1 MIKKASAGSRRQRL
15 SAKEMIAQL
24 PIANRIASAKRI
36 VDRVV
41 HHLLYVLELHA
52 NNAIVLYSPT
62 LSSQIPTSH
71 AANAFIVFRNGLHQF
86 EIVRLCALWDT
97 ADLEKENITTLVELI
112 DHPDVIETLAR
123 EAQAYRA
130 NQSVGH
136 ILNEPEDADLREL
149 VVETLRLDNIKQGEI
164 EAERVRTDLRQAIS
178 DGRAILAS
186 SKHASIMNIRDKHLA
201 HSLTQTK
208 RERKMMG
215 AIAPMKY
222 GDERDILNDTLPV
235 VEKLLRGIAGKGFD
249 FENSRR
255 IDQDNAQAL
264 WGACTFKIER

>member
-1 MIKKASAGSRRQRL
+1 MPHQRRV
-15 SAKEMIAQL
+15 
-24 PIANRIASAKRI
+24 RIDCHPRWAPKRFQ
-36 VDRVV
+36 
-41 HHLLYVLELHA
+41 
-52 NNAIVLYSPT
+52 

-86 EIVRLCALWDT
+86 EIVRLCALWDS
-97 ADLEKENITTLVELI
+97 AELEKENIPTLVELI

-136 ILNEPEDADLREL
+136 ILNEPDDPDLREL

-178 DGRAILAS
+178 DSRATLAS
-186 SKHASIMNIRDKHLA
+186 SKHESIMNIRDKHLA
-201 HSLTQTK
+201 HSLTETR
-208 RERKMMG
+208 RERKIG
-215 AIAPMKY
+215 TIAPMKY
-222 GDERDILNDTLPV
+222 GDERDILNATLPV
-235 VEKLLRGIAGKGFD
+235 MEKLLRGIAGKGFD

-255 IDQDNAQAL
+255 IDRDNAQAL
-264 WGACTFKIER
+264 WGACAFKIER